1 MNSTPTFAC
10 MERPSVFTRKDGTA
24 EAVSAMHFCPPVVGH
39 EPVNDPWRKRREMII
54 CVGFVAERGEEDVQ
68 VAGGVF
74 HRRASAA
81 TLYTSDDIG
90 VELKGVS
97 WS

>member
-1 MNSTPTFAC
+1 
-10 MERPSVFTRKDGTA
+10 
-24 EAVSAMHFCPPVVGH
+24 
-39 EPVNDPWRKRREMII
+39 MII